1 MPIDA
6 HDDAPPAPTPVP
18 PRRDASPRAPRRT
31 MDLLASLDGAVAA
44 LKAPLGPADTEQG
57 WTDDLRR
64 EIQEEISV
72 CRSVLR
78 RHDPAMVRHLR
89 PRLDEWLA
97 REGVRPGRLRD
108 AVLEAQRL
116 LTEARDGI

>member
-6 HDDAPPAPTPVP
+6 HDDAPLVP
-18 PRRDASPRAPRRT
+18 GHASPHPRRIT
-31 MDLLASLDGAVAA
+31 DLLAVLDGAVAA
-44 LKAPLGPADTEQG
+44 LKAPLDRADTEQG

-72 CRSVLR
+72 SRSVLR
-78 RHDPAMVRHLR
+78 RHGPAMVRHLR

-116 LTEARDGI
+116 ITEARDAA